1 MFRFSIRELVLVT
14 LVVGLALA
22 WGLDRHQLRAEL
34 TTAKK
39 VAGEAMWKL
48 TLSENSNKNIVG
60 KLKDFGLYRLLDLK
74 SAEQLYEEYA
84 ASSPMT
90 FPPPSSSAKS
100 EKRR

>member
-1 MFRFSIRELVLVT
+1 MFRFSIRELMLVT

-22 WGLDRHQLRAEL
+22 WRLDRHQLRSEL
-34 TTAKK
+34 KTAKK
-39 VAGEAMWKL
+39 VAGEAVWKL
-48 TLSENSNKNIVG
+48 TLSENSNKAIVG
-60 KLKDFGLYRLLDLK
+60 KLTNLGIYRLLYLN

-90 FPPPSSSAKS
+90 FPPPSSSSKS